1 MVWHPDVP
9 NLPIEKPKEIEDLEQ
24 MDRAYLDSMP
34 HAEIQEKVEQIA
46 HAVAR
51 DYKKQRRKSSY
62 EECREIVS
70 IALRVT
76 GSAIGGSLGTAM
88 IAACDAAAF
97 TASRDAFPPNKRE
110 F

>member
-1 MVWHPDVP
+1 MPSHPDVP
-9 NLPIEKPKEIEDLEQ
+9 NLPIEKPKEIEALEQ
-24 MDRAYLDSMP
+24 MDRSYLDSMQ
-34 HAEIQEKVEQIA
+34 HTEIQEKVEQIA

-51 DYKKQRRKSSY
+51 DYKKKKKKGSF

-76 GSAIGGSLGTAM
+76 GSAIGGKMGTAM
-88 IAACDAAAF
+88 IAATDSASLI
-97 TASRDAFPPNKRE
+97 ASRDAFPPNTRE